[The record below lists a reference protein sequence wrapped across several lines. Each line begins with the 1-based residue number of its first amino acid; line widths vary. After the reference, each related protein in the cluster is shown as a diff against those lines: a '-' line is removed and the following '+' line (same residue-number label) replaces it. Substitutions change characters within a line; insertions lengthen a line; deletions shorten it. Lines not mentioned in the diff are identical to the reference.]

1 MRTASAGGIMGRVSS
16 QNQPER
22 LELRLELDRGVEPIS
37 GRISTEAGTT
47 VEFAGWLAL
56 AGALQRL
63 GSSGEPDQAAG
74 ARRTG

>member
-1 MRTASAGGIMGRVSS
+1 VSGS
-16 QNQPER
+16 EQPER
-22 LELRLELDRGVEPIS
+22 LELRLELDRGIEPIR

-63 GSSGEPDQAAG
+63 GSSGEPVQAAE
-74 ARRTG
+74 ARRAG

>member
-1 MRTASAGGIMGRVSS
+1 MWAGGGGGTIARVSGHD
-16 QNQPER
+16 QPER

-63 GSSGEPDQAAG
+63 GVSGEPDQVRG